1 MIISTTSLGPA
12 PAERSQSDSRLGPVE
27 YHFPCTPAQQSLWF
41 ADRLSPGNPAFN
53 VAVRLRIQGPLNRY
67 VLERAINVVAE
78 RHETLR
84 TTFLPVEGEPV
95 QAVHK
100 AASIALPC
108 DDLSSFVERERHLQE
123 ELRTMREAQTPFD
136 LRAGPLLRVRL
147 LRLVANEH
155 VLLLTMH
162 HIISDGWSIGVFSKE
177 ACQAYAD
184 LAEGRSPNLPAL
196 SIQYAD
202 YAVWRRDC
210 AAADLLESDR
220 SYWRR
225 KLARLPV
232 CELPADFPRPRRRT
246 YNAYILSEL
255 LPVDLTDE
263 LMRFAAAHHCTMHT
277 VCLAALK
284 MLIARHTRQTD
295 VHVGSLV
302 AGRDRAE
309 IEPLIGLFV
318 NTLVLRTSLSGDP
331 RFGEL
336 LLRVRNTLDEAL
348 EHRALHFQGVVEAV
362 RPARDPSRPVL
373 CSISFIY
380 QRDFVKPIE
389 FAGLA
394 MTPMPSV
401 SPGAIY
407 DLNFFMVRRSDGWR
421 LSCEYNTD
429 LYEPETISRLLAEL
443 RGLFRQIPFHPEQHL
458 SQFRY
463 AADACEPL
471 PEFVPRRK
479 SHSS

>member
-1 MIISTTSLGPA
+1 MITGTKGLGLA
-12 PAERSQSDSRLGPVE
+12 RAQSSQSDSKLGPVE

-41 ADRLSPGNPAFN
+41 ADRLSPGNPALN
-53 VAVRLRIQGPLNRY
+53 VAVRLRIQGPLNPGL
-67 VLERAINVVAE
+67 LERAIDVVAE

-84 TTFLPVEGEPV
+84 TTFLSVEGEPV

-100 AASIALPC
+100 AARIALPC
-108 DDLSSFVERERHLQE
+108 DDLSSFDERERHLE
-123 ELRTMREAQTPFD
+123 EERRTVREAQTPFD

-147 LRLVANEH
+147 LRLAANEH

-162 HIISDGWSIGVFSKE
+162 HIVSDGWSIGVFSDE
-177 ACQAYAD
+177 LGQAYAD
-184 LAEGRSPNLPAL
+184 LAEGRPPNLPPLA
-196 SIQYAD
+196 IQYAD

-210 AAADLLESDR
+210 GAADLLESDR

-255 LPVDLTDE
+255 LPAELTDE

-295 VHVGSLV
+295 IHVGSLV
-302 AGRDRAE
+302 AGRDRVE
-309 IEPLIGLFV
+309 LEPLIGLFV
-318 NTLVLRTSLSGDP
+318 NTLVLRTDLSGDP
-331 RFGEL
+331 SFAEL

-348 EHRALHFQGVVEAV
+348 AHRALHFQGVVEAV
-362 RPARDPSRPVL
+362 RPPRDASRPVL

-380 QRDFVKPIE
+380 QRDFVKPIG
-389 FAGLA
+389 FAELA
-394 MTPMPSV
+394 ITPMPSV

-443 RGLFRQIPFHPEQHL
+443 RGLFRQIPLHPEQRL

-463 AADACEPL
+463 AADVSEPL
-471 PEFVPRRK
+471 PEFVPRHEPRI
-479 SHSS
+479 S